1 MMFALY
7 KSPVRILQ
15 TSRPLKTYMIVNFR
29 ACGISRGTCK
39 LTRTSTVIKKKKKKR
54 TMMMVGYGEM
64 YDYIQVCGYLFSEPF
79 CVHALS

>member
-1 MMFALY
+1 VQAN
-7 KSPVRILQ
+7 PNIHG
-15 TSRPLKTYMIVNFR
+15 N
-29 ACGISRGTCK
+29 
-39 LTRTSTVIKKKKKKR
+39 KKKKKKR